1 MGPST
6 KNNFVLSLIS
16 VRTFWVSLVVQQG
29 FWVLFFMVSL
39 FSFSPSWLLI
49 TFVAVSL
56 NSANLFGYIRARF
69 LHNRDDTGYVDQR
82 STWSRMREKI
92 QEKLVAT
99 LTMTGARHAGGG
111 YSSAKYTQMDN
122 QGNV

>member
-6 KNNFVLSLIS
+6 KNNFVFSLIS

-49 TFVAVSL
+49 TTVAVSL

>member
-1 MGPST
+1 
-6 KNNFVLSLIS
+6 
-16 VRTFWVSLVVQQG
+16 
-29 FWVLFFMVSL
+29 MVSL

-69 LHNRDDTGYVDQR
+69 LNTTDESGYEDKR
-82 STWSRMREKI
+82 SVFRRIGEKI
-92 QEKLVAT
+92 QERLASILT
-99 LTMTGARHAGGG
+99 LTAGRHAGGG
-111 YSSAKYTQMDN
+111 YSKAKYTQMDN

>member
-1 MGPST
+1 
-6 KNNFVLSLIS
+6 
-16 VRTFWVSLVVQQG
+16 
-29 FWVLFFMVSL
+29 MVSL
-39 FSFSPSWLLI
+39 FSLSPSWLLI

-56 NSANLFGYIRARF
+56 NSANLFGYLRARF

-99 LTMTGARHAGGG
+99 LTMTGGRHAGGG

>member
-1 MGPST
+1 M
-6 KNNFVLSLIS
+6 I
-16 VRTFWVSLVVQQG
+16 
-29 FWVLFFMVSL
+29 SL
-39 FSFSPSWLLI
+39 FSLSPSWLLI

-69 LHNRDDTGYVDQR
+69 LHNRDDTGYVDKR
-82 STWSRMREKI
+82 SAWSRMREKI
-92 QEKLVAT
+92 QEKLIAT
-99 LTMTGARHAGGG
+99 LTMTRGRHADGG